1 MKTEFAYLALVVDG
15 VADQAKARAFT
26 AAEAVLS
33 AGGVTVGELAKLA
46 QRRKPDDAGAARV
59 RAVYDRAASAALDVL
74 RGAGVAQAVI
84 DQAVFQVRITTGH
97 VQSRRRS
104 KTP

>member
-1 MKTEFAYLALVVDG
+1 MKTEFMYLALVADG
-15 VADQAKARAFT
+15 VAERVKYLAF
-26 AAEAVLS
+26 ASAEAELS
-33 AGGVTVGELAKLA
+33 HGGVTVGELAKLA

-84 DQAVFQVRITTGH
+84 DQAAFQVRITAGH